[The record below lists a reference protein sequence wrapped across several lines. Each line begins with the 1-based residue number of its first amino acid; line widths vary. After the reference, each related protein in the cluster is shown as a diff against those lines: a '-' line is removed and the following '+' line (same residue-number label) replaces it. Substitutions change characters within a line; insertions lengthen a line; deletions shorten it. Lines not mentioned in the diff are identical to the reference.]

1 MIYGDHEPE
10 RKEPS
15 TNLTVRHLI
24 EEVLILTD
32 EQQKHR
38 GGRPPKPADER
49 ADEPLTTHAN
59 KRTAQ
64 LIRGAA
70 AAEGVSVSIFMLT
83 AALERSLQ
91 RGVEIATAAAGQ
103 PLDTSARERQERALF
118 HLRKIGTNANTLAR
132 AYHSSVRSGNELPP
146 TESEIDRAAAKIY
159 ATVKDF
165 REAFKL

>member
-1 MIYGDHEPE
+1 MLYGDHEPE

-70 AAEGVSVSIFMLT
+70 AAEGVSLSVFILT
-83 AALERSLQ
+83 AAIERALQ
-91 RGVEIATAAAGQ
+91 RGLEIAVAEAGR
-103 PLDTSARERQERALF
+103 PMDTGARERQERALF

-132 AYHSSVRSGNELPP
+132 AYHSSRRSGNEPPP
-146 TESEIDRAAAKIY
+146 TESEIDHAAAELRDAIR
-159 ATVKDF
+159 DF
-165 REAFKL
+165 RGAFGL